1 MKLLYVLTVFPKLS
15 ETFIL
20 DQITRLIDRGYEV
33 DILSYLAPDD
43 LEPKDSIVDDK
54 VHDYKLLERTF
65 YLQNILGSQSDYLD
79 FQATSKLQISP
90 RLTQLVRQSDLI
102 LSHFADRPTQIAEQ
116 LSSSTGI
123 PYIFIAHARDIF
135 VNPNIQKLRSLANHA
150 SKILV
155 PTEYNKQYL
164 IHLLGSCFSEK
175 ILVLRCGIDTSR
187 FKCNRSTRRSPAQ
200 LTILTVGRLV
210 EKKGL
215 HDTIDAFAK
224 IHPKYPNAFLR
235 IIGEGPL
242 LGEIIEKVNRLK
254 IADRVVLLG
263 ACHHQQVKEQMQYAD
278 IFILPSCTAHN
289 GDREGLPVSIL
300 EASAMKLPV
309 LSTFHTGISE
319 GVLDGETGYLVQER
333 NVIQLANKLE
343 ILLQNDDLRQS
354 MGEKGRQHVEAHFNI
369 DFEISKLVCIVQDVI
384 KMASIKT

>member
-1 MKLLYVLTVFPKLS
+1 M
-15 ETFIL
+15 
-20 DQITRLIDRGYEV
+20 
-33 DILSYLAPDD
+33 
-43 LEPKDSIVDDK
+43 
-54 VHDYKLLERTF
+54 
-65 YLQNILGSQSDYLD
+65 
-79 FQATSKLQISP
+79 
-90 RLTQLVRQSDLI
+90 
-102 LSHFADRPTQIAEQ
+102 
-116 LSSSTGI
+116 
-123 PYIFIAHARDIF
+123 
-135 VNPNIQKLRSLANHA
+135 
-150 SKILV
+150 
-155 PTEYNKQYL
+155 
-164 IHLLGSCFSEK
+164 
-175 ILVLRCGIDTSR
+175 
-187 FKCNRSTRRSPAQ
+187 
-200 LTILTVGRLV
+200 
-210 EKKGL
+210 